1 MKISLALKK
10 GDEKTKV
17 LFKEYLESKKY
28 WVFPD
33 KLIQEVYKIREPIN
47 NEIKN
52 DYFVY
57 RLLNS
62 SLDKIVN
69 HQSYLKFLSYC
80 LERKEYDVL
89 LSQLIIKTPKT
100 NDPIFSDY
108 IHEVIN
114 ILSKEEDLLFKF
126 TNRSAFLN
134 SSWIFLEHILPYI
147 KNNLYVESIFK
158 TLFKTTAFSST
169 DNQKEILPLLLNTD
183 INHKKLMPFFNK
195 LHIENHMKSPIS
207 SIEKQQAI
215 ILKIPKNNLISVN
228 LHNNLGSSILI
239 SAIVEH
245 LNYIKINF
253 QNLKISKIFTD
264 YNKDTQDYNI
274 YVFSSNEEIEL
285 NSYLLEQV
293 IFLISK
299 QDNIDN
305 LKSLLKDYPMF
316 IKEQVSQYMYLKLN
330 KEISNKEFNKKESNK
345 I

>member
-1 MKISLALKK
+1 MKINLSLKK

-17 LFKEYLESKKY
+17 LFKEYLESKNY
-28 WVFPD
+28 WVFPE
-33 KLIQEVYKIREPIN
+33 KLIHESYKIREPITD
-47 NEIKN
+47 EVKN

-57 RLLNS
+57 RLINS
-62 SLDKIVN
+62 SIDKIIN

-80 LERKEYDVL
+80 FEKKEHDVL
-89 LSQLIIKTPKT
+89 ISQLIIKTPKT
-100 NDPIFSDY
+100 NDPIFNEY

-114 ILSKEEDLLFKF
+114 ILSKEESLLFKF
-126 TNRSAFLN
+126 TNRSSFLN
-134 SSWIFLEHILPYI
+134 SSWIFLEDILPYI
-147 KNNLYVESIFK
+147 KNKSHIENIFK

-183 INHKKLMPFFNK
+183 INHQKLMPYFNK
-195 LHIENHMKSPIS
+195 INIENQMKSPVS
-207 SIEKQQAI
+207 SVETHQAI

-264 YNKDTQDYNI
+264 YNKDTFDYNV

-285 NSYLLEQV
+285 NSYLLEKV
-293 IFLISK
+293 IFLIAK
-299 QDNIDN
+299 QDSMDS
-305 LKSLLKDYPMF
+305 LKSLFKDYPSF
-316 IKEQVSQYMYLKLN
+316 IKEQISEYMYLKLN
-330 KEISNKEFNKKESNK
+330 KEISSDKFHNKKSKK